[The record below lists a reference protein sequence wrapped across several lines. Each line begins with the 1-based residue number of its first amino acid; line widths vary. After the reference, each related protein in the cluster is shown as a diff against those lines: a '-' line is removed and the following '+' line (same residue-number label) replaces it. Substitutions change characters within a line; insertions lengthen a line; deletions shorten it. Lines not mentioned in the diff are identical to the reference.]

1 MNIHFCTFGD
11 EPRFTNTLAALLEEA
26 KTSGYFDTV
35 RKFNQHDLPV
45 DHNLRAYLSRTRGY
59 GYWSWKPM
67 IIADMLLRCELGD
80 DVVYADAGCGIS
92 VTPAARQAFGD
103 WMGAVTT
110 HPTHRL
116 AFQMS
121 HREDEYTK
129 ADVFEALECTDVE
142 YKHSGQHIAT
152 IQILTNTLDNRRFVA
167 QWLRCCVINN
177 FRLVSD
183 YPSMTPNPPVFKAHR
198 HDQSIVSLL
207 LKKWG
212 AAVHADH
219 WMNPDYPIMALRRRK
234 RMDLLQRAALKLGK
248 VFRAVRGPRE
258 SVLEGLSGPIP
269 AGCDQLI
276 ASLEVSE

>member
-26 KTSGYFDTV
+26 NTSGYFDTV

-80 DVVYADAGCGIS
+80 VVVYADAGCGIS

-121 HREDEYTK
+121 HREDAYTK
-129 ADVFEALECTDVE
+129 PMCSKPWIVPMR
-142 YKHSGQHIAT
+142 
-152 IQILTNTLDNRRFVA
+152 NTSTAVNTSR
-167 QWLRCCVINN
+167 
-177 FRLVSD
+177 
-183 YPSMTPNPPVFKAHR
+183 PS
-198 HDQSIVSLL
+198 
-207 LKKWG
+207 
-212 AAVHADH
+212 
-219 WMNPDYPIMALRRRK
+219 
-234 RMDLLQRAALKLGK
+234 
-248 VFRAVRGPRE
+248 
-258 SVLEGLSGPIP
+258 
-269 AGCDQLI
+269 
-276 ASLEVSE
+276 